1 MSTSESSST
10 SPAPESESE
19 SGLSY
24 AEIREALDRQPLF
37 EDKSWRLSPQA
48 FPLSKKEVQQLE
60 QIGQAC
66 LEFHRALEILYQR
79 SAEDKNILRNEAL
92 KTPWVAEY
100 LDRGKPKDLIEHAR
114 SKRLK
119 GEVPMVIRPDLLL
132 TDSGFIM
139 SELDSVPGGIGLTA
153 YLTRLYEAVEGTQG
167 ASVIGKKDAI
177 LDAFYQGIAGQV
189 KGKQAPFIAIIVSDE
204 AATYRPEMEWLAGEL
219 QKQGRRV
226 FVFHPEDVMP
236 LGDTLCVDIDGNP
249 QQIDIIYRFWE
260 LFDIAD
266 VPIARHI
273 LVAWNESMVWISPP
287 MKPFQEEKLAL
298 ALFHHHK
305 LQDFWNENISK
316 RSLKMLKKVIP
327 KSWIMDPVQLPPN
340 AVLEAPSIGGSPISD
355 WRQLSEASQKERN
368 LIIKLSGFH
377 ENAWGARSVTLG
389 SDSSRTQWT
398 EAIEQAIELADES
411 LHILQEYHK
420 PKRLKHPVYSPDAK
434 KDHPIYSMEGRLRLC
449 PYYFVDGD
457 SVKMTGILATFCPA
471 DKKIIHGMRD
481 AAMLPC
487 RVREDS

>member
-1 MSTSESSST
+1 MSESDTQSDPQDSE
-10 SPAPESESE
+10 PAETP
-19 SGLSY
+19 GLSY

-48 FPLSKKEVQQLE
+48 FPLTEKEVQQLE

-66 LEFHRALEILYQR
+66 LEFHQALEMLYQR
-79 SAEDKNILRNEAL
+79 SAENKNLLRNQEL
-92 KTPWVAEY
+92 KAPWVAEY
-100 LDRGKPKDLIEHAR
+100 LDRGKPANLIEHSR
-114 SKRLK
+114 SRRLK
-119 GEVPMVIRPDLLL
+119 GEVPMVIRPDLLM
-132 TDSGFIM
+132 TDSGFVL

-153 YLTRLYEAVEGTQG
+153 YLNRLYESVEGSQG
-167 ASVIGKKDAI
+167 DSIIGKKDAI
-177 LDAFYQGIAGQV
+177 LESFYQGIAGQV
-189 KGKQAPFIAIIVSDE
+189 KGKQNPFIAIIVSDE
-204 AATYRPEMEWLAGEL
+204 AATYRPEMEWLAGEF

-226 FVFHPEDVMP
+226 FVFHPDDVMP

-273 LVAWNESMVWISPP
+273 LEAWNESMVWISPP
-287 MKPFQEEKLAL
+287 MKPYQEEKLAL

-305 LQDFWNENISK
+305 LQDFWNENLSK
-316 RSLKMLKKVIP
+316 RSFKMLKKIIP

-340 AVLEAPSIGGSPISD
+340 AVLDAPYVGGRPISN
-355 WRQLSEASQKERN
+355 WHQLSEASQKERN

-389 SDSSRTQWT
+389 SDSSRTEWS
-398 EAIEQAIELADES
+398 EAIDQAVKLADQS
-411 LHILQEYHK
+411 LHILQDYHK
-420 PKRLKHPVYSPDAK
+420 PKRLKHPVFSPDAEQG
-434 KDHPIYSMEGRLRLC
+434 HPVYSMEGRLRLC
-449 PYYFVDGD
+449 PYYFVQGD
-457 SVKMTGILATFCPA
+457 SVQLTGVLATFCPA

-487 RVREDS
+487 RVEG